1 MTTLDYAKKKLHH
14 ILLELKNDV
23 SHSHSNRKIRSAFIK
38 MKFSDFT
45 KTTSERTSSI
55 INSELFNAL
64 LKKSWNRGTGKPV
77 RLIGA
82 GVRFYSDRGNELD
95 QLELF

>member
-1 MTTLDYAKKKLHH
+1 
-14 ILLELKNDV
+14 
-23 SHSHSNRKIRSAFIK
+23 

-82 GVRFYSDRGNELD
+82 GVRFYSDRGNEID